1 MTTDLMRCL
10 VLCFALAHLQA
21 ATAPIIAC
29 CGDSITSGAGV
40 SANSPT
46 APTPSPVANGVGG
59 PTNPGGAYPN
69 RLSLLLSANGISA
82 DVRNFG
88 ISGATVNSYLDATSG
103 HSAYLNAA
111 VASNPQYVVIMLGTN
126 DTVTTGDAGSAALY
140 RSRLLT
146 IITRFANLPSPPTI
160 WLCRPPKI
168 YVSGGNGLT
177 PVNAR
182 LDTYVLP
189 QLASL
194 AADASVPIDRT
205 LINVHDALLDDPSG
219 ATLFADQLHPNDT
232 GAQLLAQTVFNAI
245 RSSISPSGQSAPSI
259 ASSPATTATVGQA
272 YSYQVSAS
280 GNPTPTL
287 SLSTSPTGMT
297 ITNGLISWTP
307 SSAGSAN
314 VTVTASNGVGSNATQ
329 SFAITISAAQSAPSI
344 TSTAPTTASLGL
356 VYSYQVTTSG
366 TPAPTLSLT
375 TKPANMGISNGLIT
389 WTAVTSGNIPV
400 TVTASNGVSPNATQS
415 FTISVTR
422 KLGDVNGDG
431 TVNATDLNLVSGQF
445 GRRSSDAGWN
455 VNADS
460 NGDGRIDASDLS
472 LLLRNLG
479 N

>member
-1 MTTDLMRCL
+1 MTTALMRCL

-194 AADASVPIDRT
+194 AADTSVPIVHT
-205 LINVHDALLDDPSG
+205 LINVHAALLDDPSG

-245 RSSISPSGQSAPSI
+245 RSNISPSGQSAPSI
-259 ASSPATTATVGQA
+259 PSSPATTATVGQA
-272 YSYQVSAS
+272 YSYQATTG

-287 SLSTSPTGMT
+287 SLSSAPSGMS
-297 ITNGLISWTP
+297 INGSGLITWIPNASGNV
-307 SSAGSAN
+307 S
-314 VTVTASNGVGSNATQ
+314 VTVTASNG
-329 SFAITISAAQSAPSI
+329 
-344 TSTAPTTASLGL
+344 L
-356 VYSYQVTTSG
+356 
-366 TPAPTLSLT
+366 
-375 TKPANMGISNGLIT
+375 
-389 WTAVTSGNIPV
+389 
-400 TVTASNGVSPNATQS
+400 SPNATQS

-431 TVNATDLNLVSGQF
+431 TVNATDRNLVSGQF